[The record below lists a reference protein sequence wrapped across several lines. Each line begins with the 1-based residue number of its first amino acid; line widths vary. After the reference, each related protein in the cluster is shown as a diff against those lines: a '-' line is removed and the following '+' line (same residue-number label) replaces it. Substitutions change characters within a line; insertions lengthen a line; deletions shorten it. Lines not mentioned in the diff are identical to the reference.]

1 MPLALHV
8 FETRYKQMINECLQA
23 PRPFGVVLIKS
34 GQEALG
40 PLAEPYPI
48 GCAAEIA
55 QVQPLAGGRMN
66 VFAVG
71 KERFRIVT
79 LRRDLPYLVGMVED
93 MPLLV
98 DAGSGNLRVS
108 TRLVSWVREYLAL
121 LSTAGEVEFD
131 GEQLP
136 SDPQTLVY
144 LAATLLQIPNQRKQ
158 ELLAAAGTLE
168 LVQLMNALYRQ
179 ELPLLRLLLQEAERV
194 PAGPGSFSLS

>member
-1 MPLALHV
+1 
-8 FETRYKQMINECLQA
+8 MINECLQA

-48 GCAAEIA
+48 GCTAEIA
-55 QVQPLAGGRMN
+55 QVQPLLGGRMN

-79 LRRDLPYLVGMVED
+79 LRRDLPYLMGMVEN
-93 MPLLV
+93 MPLV
-98 DAGSGNLRVS
+98 TDAGSGDLRVS
-108 TRLVSWVREYLAL
+108 TRLVTWVREYLTL
-121 LSTAGEVEFD
+121 LSTAGDVEFD
-131 GEQLP
+131 SEQLP
-136 SDPQTLVY
+136 SDPQMLAY

-158 ELLAAAGTLE
+158 ELLAAPGTGNF
-168 LVQLMNALYRQ
+168 VQQMNALYRQ
-179 ELPLLRLLLQEAERV
+179 ELPVLRLLLQEAERV